1 MSRKLKVYKAS
12 AGSGKTFTL
21 AAEYIKLLV
30 QNPMNYRHIL
40 AVTFTNKATAEMK
53 MRILSQLYGLYNNG
67 QDAPLP
73 ESNDYLEEIRK
84 DEEIRQMNLSDKE
97 IRRRCG
103 IALKSMMHDFSRF
116 RIETIDSFFQS
127 VVRELAHELNLTANL
142 RVDLK
147 DAQVLSEAV
156 KQMIDELQDG
166 SEVFRSVFDF
176 IQEKIEASK
185 NWHIDAELEDFGRN
199 IFNEQF
205 LQCERSVRAK
215 LSDLKS
221 LREYKQKL
229 YQLRNETQ
237 ATLKALGQE
246 FLEHCTHAGIT
257 TDDFKG
263 KSRSI
268 FGFFEKLANGD
279 LPNVTATVKKHVDDP
294 DAWADKSHPEV
305 RAMAETT
312 FMPLLERTLK
322 ELATGIVILNSVKV
336 VSQHINHLMLINT
349 VDEKVR
355 QLNSDANRFL
365 LADTAHFLR
374 DLICGSD
381 IPFIYERTGTQ
392 FHHIMID
399 EFQDTS
405 SLQWENFK
413 PLLLNS
419 LSADKR
425 CLLVGDVKQSIYRW
439 RNSDWG
445 ILNNIDESEFKQ
457 YVDPE
462 TLDKLDTNFRSR
474 EGIVTFNNRFF
485 KKATEWLN
493 HQYEANTGFP
503 SPDISKAYEKV
514 AQKVSEKKKDGGFVQ
529 LELLT
534 GEEKNDDAMLAHL
547 VQAVDKLLAA
557 GIEQSEMAILI
568 RKNKHIPI
576 ISQYFS
582 QERPDVHIVSDQA
595 FRLDFSPAIQMMIM
609 AMRCL
614 SNPQERFTRLQLAYR
629 YQTDVLGNKTYE
641 KNLNAIFLLDDDT
654 LSQLLPEAF
663 VEQMPRLTL
672 LPLFEVAEQIFQ
684 LLQLDRIPKQDA
696 YLFAFFDQLSAYLD
710 GRPTDIENF
719 LNYWDETL
727 CSATIPNGAVDGIR
741 ILSIHKSKGLEFKHV
756 IVPFCDWKINSSNN
770 LLWCRPCCEPFN
782 EMPLAPINDT
792 KAARESIFKDDCNRE
807 LLKNY
812 VDNLNLVYVAF
823 TRAEESLIVI
833 ACDNGPSCVSELIA
847 YYQEKQEEKPE
858 EAPLMLNGS
867 SVLTSSSAKPSLNP
881 LTQKPTT
888 VTIPFSYSEAKAQ
901 FLQSNPS
908 AQFVS
913 GEDSTTNE
921 YIDEGNLIHA
931 LMEEISYPDD
941 LERAIRK
948 LDSNGYFHSSEHR
961 ENIRRLMSEWL
972 SDEHVAEWFSPRWQ
986 IMNECSILFTDDKG
1000 KVQEKRPDRV
1010 ITDGKETIVIDYKT
1024 GKQSTEHEKQ
1034 VKRYMKLLQ
1043 DMGLPHIR
1051 GYLWYV
1057 RRKDIIEVTSGD
1069 LTI

>member
-425 CLLVGDVKQSIYRW
+425 CLW
-439 RNSDWG
+439 
-445 ILNNIDESEFKQ
+445 
-457 YVDPE
+457 
-462 TLDKLDTNFRSR
+462 
-474 EGIVTFNNRFF
+474 
-485 KKATEWLN
+485 
-493 HQYEANTGFP
+493 
-503 SPDISKAYEKV
+503 
-514 AQKVSEKKKDGGFVQ
+514 
-529 LELLT
+529 
-534 GEEKNDDAMLAHL
+534 
-547 VQAVDKLLAA
+547 
-557 GIEQSEMAILI
+557 
-568 RKNKHIPI
+568 
-576 ISQYFS
+576 
-582 QERPDVHIVSDQA
+582 
-595 FRLDFSPAIQMMIM
+595 
-609 AMRCL
+609 
-614 SNPQERFTRLQLAYR
+614 
-629 YQTDVLGNKTYE
+629 
-641 KNLNAIFLLDDDT
+641 
-654 LSQLLPEAF
+654 
-663 VEQMPRLTL
+663 
-672 LPLFEVAEQIFQ
+672 
-684 LLQLDRIPKQDA
+684 
-696 YLFAFFDQLSAYLD
+696 
-710 GRPTDIENF
+710 
-719 LNYWDETL
+719 
-727 CSATIPNGAVDGIR
+727 
-741 ILSIHKSKGLEFKHV
+741 
-756 IVPFCDWKINSSNN
+756 
-770 LLWCRPCCEPFN
+770 
-782 EMPLAPINDT
+782 
-792 KAARESIFKDDCNRE
+792 
-807 LLKNY
+807 
-812 VDNLNLVYVAF
+812 
-823 TRAEESLIVI
+823 
-833 ACDNGPSCVSELIA
+833 
-847 YYQEKQEEKPE
+847 
-858 EAPLMLNGS
+858 
-867 SVLTSSSAKPSLNP
+867 
-881 LTQKPTT
+881 
-888 VTIPFSYSEAKAQ
+888 
-901 FLQSNPS
+901 
-908 AQFVS
+908 
-913 GEDSTTNE
+913 
-921 YIDEGNLIHA
+921 
-931 LMEEISYPDD
+931 
-941 LERAIRK
+941 
-948 LDSNGYFHSSEHR
+948 
-961 ENIRRLMSEWL
+961 
-972 SDEHVAEWFSPRWQ
+972 
-986 IMNECSILFTDDKG
+986 
-1000 KVQEKRPDRV
+1000 
-1010 ITDGKETIVIDYKT
+1010 
-1024 GKQSTEHEKQ
+1024 
-1034 VKRYMKLLQ
+1034 
-1043 DMGLPHIR
+1043 
-1051 GYLWYV
+1051 
-1057 RRKDIIEVTSGD
+1057 
-1069 LTI
+1069 